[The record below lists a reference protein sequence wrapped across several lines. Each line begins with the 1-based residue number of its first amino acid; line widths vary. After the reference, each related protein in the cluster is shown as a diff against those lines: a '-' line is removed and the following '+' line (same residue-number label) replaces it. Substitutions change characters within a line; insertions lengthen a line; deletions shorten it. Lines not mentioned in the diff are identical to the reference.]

1 MDTLKRFG
9 KLIQKYSGLLIVLA
23 IMVIV
28 VSAKNPNFIK
38 LDNIIAMLRQMSI
51 YGVMGVGMAIA
62 IITGYFDLSAGAI
75 AGMCAAVA
83 AMVMRAGGS
92 ATLAILAALATGTAI
107 GFFNGLI
114 VIKTNI
120 PAFVFTLA
128 MTQVVRGSLYL
139 ITDGSPVTGMTKE
152 YATIG
157 NGSWLGIPIMI
168 YIFFFVLFL
177 GWLLLNHTVMGRSI
191 YAVGGNP
198 TGARYSGI
206 KQNSV
211 ILFSF
216 ALCGLTAGLGGVM
229 LSAKLTSAQPTMGTG
244 YEMDAISVAAIGGT
258 SLAGGEGT
266 MGGVLLGAMILGVI
280 NNGMIMMG
288 INSYWQMVVKGI
300 VIAVAVIIDMARKNP
315 SANKLNKRIKVK

>member
-1 MDTLKRFG
+1 MSAWKKTG
-9 KLIQKYSGLLIVLA
+9 KLLQKYSGLLLVL
-23 IMVIV
+23 MVMVVIV
-28 VSAKNPNFIK
+28 SIRNPNFIK
-38 LDNIIAMLRQMSI
+38 LDNVIAVLRQMSI

-62 IITGYFDLSAGAI
+62 IITGYFDLSVGAI

-83 AMVMRAGGS
+83 AMVMRDGGN
-92 ATLAILAALATGTAI
+92 AFMAIIAALLVGTVL
-107 GFFNGLI
+107 GTFNGF
-114 VIKTNI
+114 VVVTTKI

-128 MTQVVRGSLYL
+128 MTQVTRGSLYL
-139 ITDGSPVTGMTKE
+139 ITGGNPVVGMTE
-152 YATIG
+152 GYAAIG
-157 NGSWLGIPIMI
+157 SNSWLGIPIMV
-168 YIFFFVLFL
+168 YIFFLILLL
-177 GWLLLNHTVMGRSI
+177 GWILLNHTILGRSI

-206 KQNSV
+206 KQNSIIV
-211 ILFSF
+211 TAFSI
-216 ALCGLTAGLGGVM
+216 CGFTAALGGIM

-300 VIAVAVIIDMARKNP
+300 VIALAVIIDIARKTP
-315 SANKLNKRIKVK
+315 RTKKQKVSQ

>member
-1 MDTLKRFG
+1 MRAIKKIG
-9 KLIQKYSGLLIVLA
+9 KLFQKYSGLMLVLI
-23 IMVIV
+23 IMVVV
-28 VSAKNPNFIK
+28 VSIKNQNFIR
-38 LDNIIAMLRQMSI
+38 LDNIIAVLRQMSI

-75 AGMCAAVA
+75 SGMCATIA
-83 AMVMRAGGS
+83 AMVMRINGN
-92 ATLAILAALATGTAI
+92 TFFAILAALAVGTAI
-107 GFFNGLI
+107 GMFNGFV
-114 VIKTNI
+114 VIKTKI

-128 MTQVVRGSLYL
+128 MTQIVRGTLYL
-139 ITDGSPVTGMTKE
+139 ITDGSPISGMTE
-152 YATIG
+152 SYAKIG
-157 NGSWLGIPIMI
+157 NGNWLGIPIMV

-177 GWLLLNHTVMGRSI
+177 GWVLLNHTVTGRSI

-198 TGARYSGI
+198 LGARYSGI
-206 KQNSV
+206 KQDKI
-211 ILFSF
+211 ILFAFS
-216 ALCGLTAGLGGVM
+216 LCGLTAGLGGVM

-300 VIAVAVIIDMARKNP
+300 VIAAAVIIDIARKSP
-315 SANKLNKRIKVK
+315 KTRALRKVQG